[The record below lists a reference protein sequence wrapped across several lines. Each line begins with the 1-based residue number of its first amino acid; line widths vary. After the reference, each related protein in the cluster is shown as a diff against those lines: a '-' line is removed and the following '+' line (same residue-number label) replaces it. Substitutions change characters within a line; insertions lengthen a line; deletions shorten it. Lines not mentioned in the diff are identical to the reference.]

1 MVRPKA
7 SPEKLDLA
15 LCFANAVTIEK
26 EEKNKLQLPV
36 DRHGDA
42 TIFSVLRNCLPIL
55 VDSLFRDS
63 VSETQLNK
71 HLKANGYHPFRQRQ
85 RIKGTSN
92 LWKKGRLCWK
102 NRRWVDPSDDDD
114 LSNLRNR
121 ITELNTYFPSA
132 KVKLCK
138 VIDNILFAVA
148 RSHKSTGAIRR
159 EAVRSHQLIL
169 GEKEMRPSATLRR
182 ISPDYAILAH
192 YYYQVRALNLTYVS
206 MNLHPQ

>member
-7 SPEKLDLA
+7 SPEKLDVA

-102 NRRWVDPSDDDD
+102 NRRWVDPADDDD

-121 ITELNTYFPSA
+121 ITELNIYFPSA
-132 KVKLCK
+132 KVNICK

-159 EAVRSHQLIL
+159 EAVRSHRLIL
-169 GEKEMRPSATLRR
+169 GETGLRPCEMLRL
-182 ISPDYAILAH
+182 ISPDYAIVVH
-192 YYYQVRALNLTYVS
+192 YYYQVRVLNLTLMS
-206 MNLHPQ
+206 GRT